1 MRELPNKIQWHP
13 AFYAAA
19 ELELRED
26 IKELE
31 FLTEYNLS
39 KEPIRIDL
47 LIIKGSER
55 EKILKNEIGHIMR
68 KHNVLE
74 YKSPND
80 ALTIDDFYKV
90 IGYACLYKGYGDSV
104 NKIKASE
111 LTVSIFRE
119 TCPRELFLTLEQE
132 GYEIEEKYSGIYY
145 VKNKLPFSVQIV
157 VTSRLDGERHSSLR
171 VLSNRAA
178 REDVE
183 RFLEEAQKIT
193 SPRERNNIDAVLQ
206 VSVNANFEL
215 YQDIRRDSGMCE
227 ALREL
232 MKDEIEIE
240 LKKSAEQGMAQG
252 MAQVILNMQGNGF
265 DMEQI
270 KLATGKSEQEIEDII
285 EGKELIIGIVGT

>member
-1 MRELPNKIQWHP
+1 M
-13 AFYAAA
+13 
-19 ELELRED
+19 
-26 IKELE
+26 
-31 FLTEYNLS
+31 
-39 KEPIRIDL
+39 
-47 LIIKGSER
+47 
-55 EKILKNEIGHIMR
+55 
-68 KHNVLE
+68 
-74 YKSPND
+74 
-80 ALTIDDFYKV
+80 
-90 IGYACLYKGYGDSV
+90 
-104 NKIKASE
+104 
-111 LTVSIFRE
+111 
-119 TCPRELFLTLEQE
+119 
-132 GYEIEEKYSGIYY
+132 
-145 VKNKLPFSVQIV
+145 KNKLSFSVQIV

-183 RFLEEAQKIT
+183 RFLEEAQKII

-270 KLATGKSEQEIEDII
+270 KLATGKSEREIEDII
-285 EGKELIIGIVGT
+285 EGKELVIETV

>member
-1 MRELPNKIQWHP
+1 M
-13 AFYAAA
+13 
-19 ELELRED
+19 
-26 IKELE
+26 
-31 FLTEYNLS
+31 
-39 KEPIRIDL
+39 
-47 LIIKGSER
+47 
-55 EKILKNEIGHIMR
+55 
-68 KHNVLE
+68 
-74 YKSPND
+74 
-80 ALTIDDFYKV
+80 
-90 IGYACLYKGYGDSV
+90 
-104 NKIKASE
+104 
-111 LTVSIFRE
+111 
-119 TCPRELFLTLEQE
+119 
-132 GYEIEEKYSGIYY
+132 
-145 VKNKLPFSVQIV
+145 KNKLPFSVQIV

-183 RFLEEAQKIT
+183 RFLEEAQKII